1 MRSIPSNFWDWAA
14 TLNGDERLV
23 VLAIAIGGVVLITIA
38 VCTMVY
44 SISRTRAEIGLKREL
59 LDRGLNADEIALI
72 MSKPE
77 QKRGF
82 FRRA

>member
-1 MRSIPSNFWDWAA
+1 MGLGCP
-14 TLNGDERLV
+14 LNGEERCLMVAVVVGGAVLV
-23 VLAIAIGGVVLITIA
+23 TIA